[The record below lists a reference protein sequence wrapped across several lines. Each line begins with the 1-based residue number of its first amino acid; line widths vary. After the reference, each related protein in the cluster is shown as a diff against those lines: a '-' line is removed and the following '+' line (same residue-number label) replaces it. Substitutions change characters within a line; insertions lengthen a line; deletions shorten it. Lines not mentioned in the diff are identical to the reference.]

1 MNDGAKELIKDFMWL
16 CLMVLCMFGAFAIGI
31 GWGIENGKHIQ
42 MATNQKT
49 LASCQ
54 ELLGKN
60 K

>member
-1 MNDGAKELIKDFMWL
+1 MSDNFKSIMIDAFWVLSI
-16 CLMVLCMFGAFAIGI
+16 VLCIFAAFAIGI

-42 MATNQKT
+42 MAVNQNT

-54 ELLGKN
+54 ELVSK